1 MAKLQNDKDVQLKM
15 EVLLA
20 TLNPMLAMFLCM
32 LVGFVLNKCDLVSKN
47 SGEVLSKLE
56 NYIFV
61 PALVFATFSEYCN
74 VESLVENRKML
85 LYAVISLAVAYAI
98 SIPLSM
104 AFQKKGTYRN
114 MIYQYALTFG
124 NFSFMGNAIVPAI
137 MGRGDHLFKYM
148 LFTLPLLTAV
158 YTWGIF
164 ILTPKENRKG
174 SVFKS
179 LLSPIFFALVLGII
193 VGVLDLK
200 KYIPSYVQST
210 ISYFKSCMAPLAMFL
225 TGFVVGGYNFKSLL
239 RHKKVYIATLL
250 RLFVIPAV
258 ILSLLKLLGAE
269 DYTIL
274 LALIAYATP
283 LGLNTVVFPEAFGGD
298 SKPGASMAMISHIL
312 CVISIP
318 IMYSLANW
326 ILAIV

>member
-1 MAKLQNDKDVQLKM
+1 MD
-15 EVLLA
+15 VLLA
-20 TLNPMLAMFLCM
+20 TLYPMLAMFLCM
-32 LVGFVLNKCDLVSKN
+32 LVGFILNKCDIIPKN

-74 VESLVENRKML
+74 VDSLINHKSLV
-85 LYAVISLAVAYAI
+85 LYAVISLAIAYAI
-98 SIPLSM
+98 AIPLSKV
-104 AFQKKGTYRN
+104 FENKDDYKN
-114 MIYQYALTFG
+114 KIYQYALIFG

-137 MGRGDHLFKYM
+137 MGGDEHLFKYL

-164 ILTPKENRKG
+164 VLTPKQNRQG

-179 LLSPIFFALVLGII
+179 LLNPIFIALVLGVI
-193 VGVLDLK
+193 VGVFDLK

-210 ISYFKSCMAPLAMFL
+210 ITYFKACMAPLAMFL
-225 TGFVVGGYNFKSLL
+225 TGFVVGAYDFKSLISD
-239 RHKKVYIATLL
+239 KKIYIASVL
-250 RLFVIPAV
+250 RLLIIPIV
-258 ILSLLKLLGAE
+258 LLTILKVCGAE

-298 SKPGASMAMISHIL
+298 SKTGASMAMISHIL
-312 CVISIP
+312 CVVSIP
-318 IMYSLANW
+318 IMYALANW
-326 ILAIV
+326 ILKFV

>member
-1 MAKLQNDKDVQLKM
+1 M

-20 TLNPMLAMFLCM
+20 TLYPMLAMFLCM
-32 LVGFVLNKCDLVSKN
+32 LVGFILNKCDIVPKN

-61 PALVFATFSEYCN
+61 PALVFATFAEYCN
-74 VESLVENRKML
+74 VDSLMEYKSMILYSALSL
-85 LYAVISLAVAYAI
+85 LVAYAI
-98 SIPLSM
+98 SIPLSKI
-104 AFQKKGTYRN
+104 FENKDDYKN
-114 MIYQYALTFG
+114 KIYQYALTFG

-137 MGRGDHLFKYM
+137 MGGDEHLFKYL

-158 YTWGIF
+158 YTWGVF
-164 ILTPKENRKG
+164 VLTPKSKRQG
-174 SVFKS
+174 SMFKS
-179 LLSPIFFALVLGII
+179 LLNPIFIALILGVI

-210 ISYFKSCMAPLAMFL
+210 IGYFKSCMAPLAMFL
-225 TGFVVGGYNFKSLL
+225 TGFVVGGYDFKSLL
-239 RHKKVYIATLL
+239 KDKKIYIASFL
-250 RLFVIPAV
+250 RLFVIPALLLAV
-258 ILSLLKLLGAE
+258 LKLFGAE

-298 SKPGASMAMISHIL
+298 SKTGASMAMISHIL

-318 IMYSLANW
+318 VMYALAN
-326 ILAIV
+326 IVLSMV